1 MWIGFVYQ
9 TATTGRLYWTW

>member
-9 TATTGRLYWTW
+9 TSTTGRF